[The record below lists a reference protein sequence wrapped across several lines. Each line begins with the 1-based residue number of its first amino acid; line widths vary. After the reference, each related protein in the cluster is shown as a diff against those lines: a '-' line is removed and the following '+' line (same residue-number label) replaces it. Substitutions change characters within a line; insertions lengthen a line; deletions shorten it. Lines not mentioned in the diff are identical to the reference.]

1 MNVLDRNCAATVFI
15 DALQRCQQNGG
26 SQFGRIIL
34 HLRTSQILA
43 HYAVDIENIRQNKAL
58 SINSI
63 DLELI
68 RDTLLPSLTDSIPL

>member
-1 MNVLDRNCAATVFI
+1 VNVLDRNCAATVFS
-15 DALQRCQQNGG
+15 DALQRFQQNGG

-43 HYAVDIENIRQNKAL
+43 HHAVDIENIRPNKAL